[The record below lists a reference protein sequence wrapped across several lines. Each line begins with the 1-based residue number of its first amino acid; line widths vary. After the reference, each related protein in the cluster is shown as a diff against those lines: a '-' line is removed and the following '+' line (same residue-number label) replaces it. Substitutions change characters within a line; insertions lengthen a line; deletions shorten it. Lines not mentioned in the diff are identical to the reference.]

1 MTLKVFVWLIVSGEV
16 VYLVLWY
23 RGDEGEPLYSYDSRQ
38 VGEGQQLLLDTW
50 IMTIIVFIIIIII
63 SSSSSSSIITVK
75 YMTRDR

>member
-38 VGEGQQLLLDTW
+38 VGEGQQLLLDT
-50 IMTIIVFIIIIII
+50 
-63 SSSSSSSIITVK
+63 
-75 YMTRDR
+75 